1 MAYVYGYCRVSTQ
14 RQADKGDSLEGQEAS
29 IRRVFELDYKDKGY
43 ALAAIVRDAAESGGK
58 PLLSRPGGARLSA
71 MLEKGDVVLF
81 PTLDRGF
88 RNTLDK
94 LKTVALWKQIGAS
107 VRMLDIHVDTS
118 TPIGEMVLT
127 VMAAVAQF
135 ERQRISERIKS
146 TFAHRRQQR
155 ANGDSSAVCSSR
167 PPYGFKVQN
176 IGGKKRFVR
185 DDDQRELG
193 AAIVRWREELK
204 MTFRAI
210 WLHML
215 KHRIYRYDTKGRAI
229 PWNRVASIYEMYI
242 REKRLQA
249 KEKLQAEKK
258 SDNSDSS
265 TAKGTT

>member
-1 MAYVYGYCRVSTQ
+1 MR
-14 RQADKGDSLEGQEAS
+14 L
-29 IRRVFELDYKDKGY
+29 VFELDYKSKGY
-43 ALAAIVRDAAESGGK
+43 ELAAIVRDAAESGGK
-58 PLLSRPGGARLSA
+58 PLLNRPGGVKLNL

-81 PTLDRGF
+81 PKLDRGF
-88 RNTLDK
+88 RNTLDM
-94 LKTVALWKQIGAS
+94 LKTVALWKKLGAS
-107 VRMLDIHVDTS
+107 VRMLNIHVDTS
-118 TPIGEMVLT
+118 TPIGEMILT

-146 TFAHRRQQR
+146 TFAHRRLLR

-185 DDDQRELG
+185 DDDQRGLG

-215 KHRIYRYDTKGRAI
+215 KNRIYRFDNKGRAV
-229 PWNRVASIYEMYI
+229 PWNQISSIQAMYVK
-242 REKRLQA
+242 EKRLQ
-249 KEKLQAEKK
+249 KEEKAA
-258 SDNSDSS
+258 SSDSS
-265 TAKGTT
+265 TAKEAT

>member
-1 MAYVYGYCRVSTQ
+1 MANVYGYCRVSTQ
-14 RQADKGDSLEGQEAS
+14 RQADKGDSLEAQEAA
-29 IRRVFELDYKDKGY
+29 IRRVFELDYKAKGY
-43 ALAAIVRDAAESGGK
+43 ELAAIVRDAAESGGK
-58 PLLSRPGGARLSA
+58 PLLSRPGGARLSQ

-81 PTLDRGF
+81 PKLDRGF
-88 RNTLDK
+88 RNTLDM

-193 AAIVRWREELK
+193 AAIVRWREEK
-204 MTFRAI
+204 RMTFRAI

-215 KHRIYRYDTKGRAI
+215 KNRIGRYDKKGRLVL
-229 PWNRVASIYEMYI
+229 WNRIASIQEMYI

-249 KEKLQAEKK
+249 KEKAGEKNG
-258 SDNSDSS
+258 SSDSS
-265 TAKGTT
+265 TAKDQT